1 MYAQV
6 GDFRVSGGPPTVPL
20 MQILCNTVFSSP
32 KICVRRGP
40 SAVNNGQNLVNVV
53 KERPPHN
60 EWQRF

>member
-1 MYAQV
+1 MYTQV
-6 GDFRVSGGPPTVPL
+6 VDFCVSRGPPTVPL
-20 MQILCNTVFSSP
+20 MRNTVFFQVP
-32 KICVRRGP
+32 QIRVRRGP